1 MNKVRPAA
9 SRFLRKTSL
18 VQRPMA
24 ISAAQRFSS
33 GAAAGA
39 VKSDPGAS
47 SALVP
52 SKTDEPMPADRRS
65 MTPAEMVEYLD
76 RYIIGQGDAKKAV
89 ANALRMRWRRQQLS
103 PELREDIMPK
113 NILMVGP
120 TGCGKTEI
128 ARRLSKLVDAPFI
141 KVEATKFT
149 EVGFHGR
156 DVDQIVRDLVE
167 MAIKRQRSK
176 LEEELTPKA
185 EKAVEQ
191 TILDS
196 LMGNLTMESEKNT
209 WLNHLRNGLLDD
221 RMITVEIPLSE
232 MDGGEGGLGREQG
245 AKAIKMSVLGDRR
258 SEKRK
263 LPIKDARTKLLQ
275 VALDKMINQDM
286 ITSKSI
292 EAVEQ
297 EGIVF
302 IDEIDK
308 LCNKNGSFHG
318 ADASAEGVQRDLLP
332 IIEGCDVS
340 TRYGNVKTDHVLFI
354 CSGAFHSV
362 KPRDLLAELQ
372 GRLPVRVSLQP
383 LTINDF
389 VRILQEPKHNLIYQN
404 KEMLKTEDITLN
416 FDQDSV
422 AEIAKISWDINSH
435 VENIGARRLHTV
447 LEKVME
453 ELSFNAPNKTGET
466 VDIDAKAVR
475 EALGDMLKKNDLSK
489 FIL

>member
-1 MNKVRPAA
+1 LLCRPLAM
-9 SRFLRKTSL
+9 ST
-18 VQRPMA
+18 PT
-24 ISAAQRFSS
+24 RFSS
-33 GAAAGA
+33 GATA
-39 VKSDPGAS
+39 VQSDPGAS

-52 SKTDEPMPADRRS
+52 SGNEDKIPDDRGS
-65 MTPAEMVEYLD
+65 MTPTEMVAYLD
-76 RYIIGQGDAKKAV
+76 RYIIGQHEAKKAV

-156 DVDQIVRDLVE
+156 DVDQIIRDLVE

-191 TILDS
+191 TILDA

-221 RMITVEIPLSE
+221 RMITVEIPFSE
-232 MDGGEGGLGREQG
+232 GEAAGTGEFGREQG

-286 ITSKSI
+286 ITTKSI

-340 TRYGNVKTDHVLFI
+340 TRYGNVKTDHILFI

-372 GRLPVRVSLQP
+372 GRLPVRVSLHP
-383 LTINDF
+383 LTIHDF
-389 VRILQEPKHNLIYQN
+389 VRILQEPKHNLIFQN
-404 KEMLKTEDITLN
+404 KEMMKTEDIDLR
-416 FDQDSV
+416 FDEDAV
-422 AEIAKISWDINSH
+422 KEIAKVSWDINSH

-453 ELSFNAPNKTGET
+453 EISYEAPDRNGET
-466 VDIDAKAVR
+466 VEITSDSVR
-475 EALGDMLKKNDLSK
+475 NSLGDMLKKNDLSK

>member
-1 MNKVRPAA
+1 MNFSANT
-9 SRFLRKTSL
+9 KTDKDDK
-18 VQRPMA
+18 PP
-24 ISAAQRFSS
+24 
-33 GAAAGA
+33 
-39 VKSDPGAS
+39 KSDPGAS
-47 SALVP
+47 SALVAND
-52 SKTDEPMPADRRS
+52 DEKVPEDRSS
-65 MTPAEMVEYLD
+65 MTPVQMVEYLD
-76 RYIIGQGDAKKAV
+76 RYIIGQSEAKKAV
-89 ANALRMRWRRQQLS
+89 ANALRMRWRRQQLT
-103 PELREDIMPK
+103 PELREEIMPK

-156 DVDQIVRDLVE
+156 DVDQIIRDLVE

-196 LMGNLTMESEKNT
+196 LMGNLTMESEKQT

-221 RMITVEIPLSE
+221 RMITVEIPFNE
-232 MDGGEGGLGREQG
+232 NEGEAQG
-245 AKAIKMSVLGDRR
+245 QGQKPIKMSMLGDRR
-258 SEKRK
+258 HSEKRK
-263 LPIKDARTKLLQ
+263 LTIKDARTKLLQ
-275 VALDKMINQDM
+275 VALEKMINQDM
-286 ITSKSI
+286 IQSKSI

-318 ADASAEGVQRDLLP
+318 ADASSEGVQRDLLP

-340 TRYGNVKTDHVLFI
+340 TRYGNVKTDHILFI

-404 KEMLKTEDITLN
+404 KEMMKTEDITLN
-416 FDQDSV
+416 FEQNAIEEV
-422 AEIAKISWDINSH
+422 AKVSWDVNAH

-447 LEKVME
+447 LEKLME
-453 ELSFNAPNKTGET
+453 EISYKAPELSGKTIEISAED
-466 VDIDAKAVR
+466 VKAR
-475 EALGDMLKKNDLSK
+475 LGDMLKKNDLSK